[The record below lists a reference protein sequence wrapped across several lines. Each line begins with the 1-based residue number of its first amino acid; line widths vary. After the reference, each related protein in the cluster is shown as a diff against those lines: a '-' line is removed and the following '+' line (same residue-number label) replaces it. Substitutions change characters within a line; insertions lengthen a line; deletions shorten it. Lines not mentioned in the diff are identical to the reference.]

1 MNHDAQLTRNPLE
14 TAELPRLSEVS
25 PFTRSG
31 RATYLNPEK
40 GIICAIAAM
49 HTLR

>member
-25 PFTRSG
+25 PFGSG
-31 RATYLNPEK
+31 RATHLYPEK
-40 GIICAIAAM
+40 AIICAIAAM
-49 HTLR
+49 HTFR